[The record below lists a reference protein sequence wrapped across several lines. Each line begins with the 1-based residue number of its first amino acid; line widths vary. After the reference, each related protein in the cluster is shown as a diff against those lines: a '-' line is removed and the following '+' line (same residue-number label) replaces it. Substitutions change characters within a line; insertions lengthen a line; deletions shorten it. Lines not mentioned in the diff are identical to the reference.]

1 MFIEGK
7 KEKKRKEGSGEGGT
21 DEGRKEYG
29 GGGEEDKL
37 RYALFFSHL
46 YRSYICAC

>member
-7 KEKKRKEGSGEGGT
+7 KEKKRKEGRGEGGT
-21 DEGRKEYG
+21 DEGRKED

-37 RYALFFSHL
+37 RYTLFFFHL